1 MVNWQWIEIGVLLV
15 VMGTL
20 FSLLG
25 TMGSIFGFTI
35 AIIIVGYMINSI
47 RNKKVTIV

>member
-25 TMGSIFGFTI
+25 TRGVYS
-35 AIIIVGYMINSI
+35 ASP
-47 RNKKVTIV
+47 